1 MDFKYVFASQTNPS
15 YVQLYD
21 ATTDETIVKFTA
33 CLWVSVYQ
41 SETMTLFTYRTS
53 EMRNAIAAAQGQ
65 VDENVFLK
73 PEVLCRVQ
81 NLS

>member
-41 SETMTLFTYRTS
+41 LETMTLFTYRTS
-53 EMRNAIAAAQGQ
+53 EMRNAIGMRPRPSDPKSFTII
-65 VDENVFLK
+65 VNSKFL
-73 PEVLCRVQ
+73 
-81 NLS
+81 